1 MSKLFFT
8 LALFLVS
15 APLLLAQ
22 NQEMD
27 RAADDAFFRIA
38 FNREKKAAI
47 ADFLELSEIEATRFW
62 PVYNDYENRRHRIG
76 TQMIDL
82 IEKYVARRTSL
93 SDAEADAM
101 MTAWQ
106 KHKKELLTLREKYYP
121 KVKKA
126 LGAKAATGWFQM
138 EDYIQTSAQM
148 TLLKDVPFLEGQ
160 RLKEKTNQ

>member
-1 MSKLFFT
+1 MRKLFIIV
-8 LALFLVS
+8 ALFIVS
-15 APLLLAQ
+15 TPLLPAQ
-22 NQEMD
+22 NLEMEQ
-27 RAADDAFFRIA
+27 AVDDAFFRIA

-93 SDAEADAM
+93 TDPEADTM

-106 KHKKELLTLREKYYP
+106 KHKKELQTLREKYYP

-126 LGAKAATGWFQM
+126 LGPKAAAGWYQM
-138 EDYIQTSAQM
+138 EEYIQTSALM

-160 RLKEKTNQ
+160 RLKEQRN